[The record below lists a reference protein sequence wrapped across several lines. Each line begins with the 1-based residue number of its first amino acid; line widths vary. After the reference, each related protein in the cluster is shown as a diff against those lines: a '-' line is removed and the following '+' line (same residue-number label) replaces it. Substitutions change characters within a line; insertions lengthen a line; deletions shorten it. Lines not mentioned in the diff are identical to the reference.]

1 MFSLSLLYLLL
12 HADLIP
18 ASENRLVSAFC
29 VCGWISTQYESTRKK
44 QYQLPFTEILE
55 LIRGAQDKL
64 QLFIP
69 IT

>member
-1 MFSLSLLYLLL
+1 MFSLFLLYLLS
-12 HADLIP
+12 HADLFP
-18 ASENRLVSAFC
+18 ASENCLVSAFC
-29 VCGWISTQYESTRKK
+29 VRGWISAQYESTRKK
-44 QYQLPFTEILE
+44 QYQLPLTENLE